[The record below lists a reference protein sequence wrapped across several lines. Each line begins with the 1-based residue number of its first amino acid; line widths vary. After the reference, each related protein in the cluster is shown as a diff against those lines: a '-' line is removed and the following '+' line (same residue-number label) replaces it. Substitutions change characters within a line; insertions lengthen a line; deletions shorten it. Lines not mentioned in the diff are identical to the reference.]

1 MAATSKK
8 SWPKGPGFSGKNKI
22 DMTVTKT
29 KIPDPQSKDVFNA
42 GKVLTLSICHFI
54 HDIYS
59 SFLAPLLPLLVEKFS
74 MTLTQAG
81 FLSTIMQIPALFNP
95 FIGLLADRITVRYFI
110 ILAPATTAIPMSL
123 LGLAPSYGVLSL
135 LLFITGVSVAVF
147 HVPAP
152 VMVSQVSG
160 SKTGKGMSFYMAG
173 GELAR
178 TIGPMVA
185 VGSVSVLGFQGYYPI
200 MIFGILASLW
210 LYFNFHGIDV
220 QVKKSDRKPLLSTYR
235 EMKHI
240 LLPLTAILVTRGFM
254 HASTTTFL
262 PTLIKLETGNIWLA
276 GFGLTAFEAF
286 GVGGVLS
293 SGILSDYF
301 GRRQILI
308 ISLICA
314 PISLFLFVYT
324 GGLLRCFMLL
334 ITGFTLLST
343 TPVML
348 AIVQENA
355 KSSPSTANGLF
366 MMVSFISRSAIVV
379 IVGIIADHVG
389 LPLTYCIS
397 AAIGLISIPFILMLP
412 KNKAI
417 L

>member
-1 MAATSKK
+1 
-8 SWPKGPGFSGKNKI
+8 
-22 DMTVTKT
+22 MTVTKT

-59 SFLAPLLPLLVEKFS
+59 SFFAPLLPLLVEKFS

-81 FLSTIMQIPALFNP
+81 FLSTIMQIPALCNP

>member
-1 MAATSKK
+1 LALNN
-8 SWPKGPGFSGKNKI
+8 KNSS
-22 DMTVTKT
+22 
-29 KIPDPQSKDVFNA
+29 PRSKDVFNT

-59 SFLAPLLPLLVEKFS
+59 SFFAPLLPLLVEKFS
-74 MTLTQAG
+74 MTLAQAG

-95 FIGLLADRITVRYFI
+95 FIGLLADRISVRYFI

-123 LGLAPSYGVLSL
+123 LGLAPSYGVLA
-135 LLFITGVSVAVF
+135 LLFFVTGVSVAVF

-160 SKTGKGMSFYMAG
+160 NKTGKGMSFYMTG

-185 VGSVSVLGFQGYYPI
+185 VGSVSILSFQGYYPI

-210 LYFNFHGIDV
+210 LYFKFHGIDV
-220 QVKKSDRKPLLSTYR
+220 QVKKSDRKPLLSTCG

-262 PTLIKLETGNIWLA
+262 PTFIKMETGNIWLA
-276 GFGLTAFEAF
+276 GFGLSAFEAF
-286 GVGGVLS
+286 GVAGVLS
-293 SGILSDYF
+293 SGTLSDYF

-314 PISLFLFVYT
+314 PAGLFLFVYT
-324 GGLLRCFMLL
+324 GGLLRYLMLL
-334 ITGFTLLST
+334 VTGFTLLST

-366 MMVSFISRSAIVV
+366 MMVSFISRSVF
-379 IVGIIADHVG
+379 
-389 LPLTYCIS
+389 P
-397 AAIGLISIPFILMLP
+397 
-412 KNKAI
+412 
-417 L
+417 

>member
-1 MAATSKK
+1 
-8 SWPKGPGFSGKNKI
+8 
-22 DMTVTKT
+22 MTVTTT

-135 LLFITGVSVAVF
+135 LLFVTGVSVAVF

-185 VGSVSVLGFQGYYPI
+185 VGSVSILGFQGYYPI

-220 QVKKSDRKPLLSTYR
+220 QVKKSDRKPLLSTCR

>member
-1 MAATSKK
+1 MIS
-8 SWPKGPGFSGKNKI
+8 SPIKNSA
-22 DMTVTKT
+22 
-29 KIPDPQSKDVFNA
+29 PRSRGVFNT

-59 SFLAPLLPLLVEKFS
+59 SFFAPLLPLLVEKFS
-74 MTLTQAG
+74 MTLAQAG

-95 FIGLLADRITVRYFI
+95 FIGLLADRISVRYFI
-110 ILAPATTAIPMSL
+110 ILAPASTAIPMSL
-123 LGLAPSYGVLSL
+123 LGLAPSYGVLA
-135 LLFITGVSVAVF
+135 LLFFVTGVSVAVF

-160 SKTGKGMSFYMAG
+160 NKTGRGMSFYMTG

-185 VGSVSVLGFQGYYPI
+185 VGSVSILSFQGYYPI

-210 LYFNFHGIDV
+210 LYFKFHGIDV
-220 QVKKSDRKPLLSTYR
+220 QVKKSDRKPLLSTCG

-262 PTLIKLETGNIWLA
+262 PTFIKMETGNIWLA

-286 GVGGVLS
+286 GVAGVLS
-293 SGILSDYF
+293 SGTLSDHF

-314 PISLFLFVYT
+314 PAGLFLFVYT
-324 GGLLRCFMLL
+324 SGLLSCLMLL
-334 ITGFTLLST
+334 VTGFTLLST

-355 KSSPSTANGLF
+355 KSSPSAANGLF

-379 IVGIIADHVG
+379 IVGIIADHIG

-397 AAIGLISIPFILMLP
+397 SAIGLIGIPFILILP
-412 KNKAI
+412 KT
-417 L
+417 